1 MPINVGI
8 LPRRS
13 NSVCILTAP
22 LCLRNLA
29 HGNIERH
36 RSMVVE
42 SNAYKLAS
50 KSIPI
55 GSPAYSGRAM
65 AIKTCPKSAK
75 ILQSRDSLASA
86 KVELQTQAQ
95 SEKVEIDKAKKPT

>member
-1 MPINVGI
+1 
-8 LPRRS
+8 
-13 NSVCILTAP
+13 
-22 LCLRNLA
+22 
-29 HGNIERH
+29 
-36 RSMVVE
+36 MVVE

-65 AIKTCPKSAK
+65 EIRTCAKSAK

-86 KVELQTQAQ
+86 NVERATLLRN
-95 SEKVEIDKAKKPT
+95 PR